1 MMLQAKGTSPLCAGS
16 LVRYLIL
23 CAACRKRCNGIKDPD
38 GEFLE

>member
-1 MMLQAKGTSPLCAGS
+1 MMLQAKGTSPLCAKS

-23 CAACRKRCNGIKDPD
+23 CAAHQKKDGETVDPN